1 MELRNRNRMGNTQ
14 NNAAHT
20 RGRSLAQPA
29 QPQQTRPR
37 NEEPQPVST
46 SQNSRRERER
56 TPEPPSLPQVKTYL
70 SGV

>member
-14 NNAAHT
+14 NNAAQS

-29 QPQQTRPR
+29 QPQVIR

-46 SQNSRRERER
+46 SQNSLPEQERV
-56 TPEPPSLPQVKTYL
+56 PGPPSLPQVK
-70 SGV
+70 S